1 VPNKMALVEND
12 PVLGMLLEEVF
23 AEEQIEVNRC
33 RTLAEVYTVVGTGEV
48 DVILADTWGAGHHE
62 LGEDESAEI
71 IDLGR
76 RAPLIL
82 ITGRSS
88 AERFPEGALDT
99 VVIVRQP
106 MDLEVLAAEV
116 SAAIK
121 RGHDDPVITLTRARA
136 RQLLLDGK
144 AEEIAVAVLAL
155 A

>member
-1 VPNKMALVEND
+1 
-12 PVLGMLLEEVF
+12 VLGTLLEEVF

-33 RTLAEVYTVVGTGEV
+33 RTLAEVYTVLGTGEV
-48 DVILADTWGAGHHE
+48 DVILVDTYGAGHHE

-76 RAPLIL
+76 RASFIL

-88 AERFPEGALDT
+88 AERFPKGALGT
-99 VVIVRQP
+99 VVIVRKP
-106 MDLEVLAAEV
+106 MDLEVLAATEV

-121 RGHDDPVITLTRARA
+121 RGHNDPVITLTRAGA

-144 AEEIAVAVLAL
+144 ADEIAVAMRVPA
-155 A
+155 